1 MPQGLPARIDR
12 AALDRIIQRA
22 AELQTGSREIGDVLT
37 PEEVI
42 RLGKEVGI
50 PEGYLRQAMLEETSR
65 ADLPDSHGL
74 LDRAFGPPVVMA
86 QRVVQRS
93 QEEIEQGLVQW
104 MSDHEILTIQ
114 RHLSGRISWE
124 PLTGFQ
130 AAIRRSTAALGGGRR
145 PFMLSRAGLVTA
157 TVMPLEPGYCN
168 VTLTATLRKARAS
181 FIGGA
186 SAVASIGLAAAAVL
200 AVMTPF
206 WFFAVAPIPMA
217 AGGAWGVSRLYR
229 PIAER
234 VQLGLERA
242 LDSLERRA
250 PGASSQ
256 LPYRSAGLLGSIA
269 DGVRRALN
277 P

>member
-1 MPQGLPARIDR
+1 MTDGLPARIDR

-22 AELQTGSREIGDVLT
+22 AELQTGGREIGDVLT

-50 PEGYLRQAMLEETSR
+50 PEGYLRQAMLEENTR
-65 ADLPDSHGL
+65 TTLPESHRL
-74 LDRAFGPPVVMA
+74 LDRAFGPATVMA
-86 QRVVQRS
+86 QRVVQAS
-93 QEEIEQGLVQW
+93 QEEIEQRLLQW
-104 MSDHEILTIQ
+104 MGDNEILTIQ
-114 RHLSGRISWE
+114 RHQSGRISWE

-130 AAIRRSTAALGGGRR
+130 AAVKRSTAALGGGRH
-145 PFMLSRAGLVTA
+145 PFMLSRAKVVTA

-168 VTLTATLRKARAS
+168 VTLTATMTKARAG
-181 FIGGA
+181 FIGGTA
-186 SAVASIGLAAAAVL
+186 AVGTLGLAAAAIL

-206 WFFAVAPIPMA
+206 WLFAIAPVPLAA
-217 AGGAWGVSRLYR
+217 AGAWAVSRSFR
-229 PIAER
+229 PVAER

-242 LDSLERRA
+242 LDSLERGPA
-250 PGASSQ
+250 GPSQQ

-269 DGVRRALN
+269 EGVRRALN